1 MFARSAWIPSAKAT
15 KLATRTGA
23 TRARTKTAGLMMI
36 RPVQLEALV
45 SRKRA
50 YTEALLDPPDLVVS
64 RKRLAH
70 AT

>member
-1 MFARSAWIPSAKAT
+1 MHIYTTVLCYDLS
-15 KLATRTGA
+15 
-23 TRARTKTAGLMMI
+23 
-36 RPVQLEALV
+36 QLEALV